1 MKLLRE
7 VLFANLI
14 KHGITEAC
22 GKPVEEASIEELQDE
37 WYRFEL
43 NRNSKRSA

>member
-7 VLFANLI
+7 VLLANLI

-22 GKPVEEASIEELQDE
+22 VKPVEEASLDELQDE
-37 WYRFEL
+37 WHRFEL
-43 NRNSKRSA
+43 QRNPKQSA

>member
-7 VLFANLI
+7 VLLTNLI

-22 GKPVEEASIEELQDE
+22 GKPVEEATLAELQDE
-37 WYRFEL
+37 WGRFEL
-43 NRNSKRSA
+43 QRNRTPA